1 MKKKILA
8 ISLAVMLLAVAG
20 YQTLAYFTA
29 ADKVT
34 NTITADTLDII
45 INEYQLD
52 EEEEEELI
60 SSGLNGIG
68 IHAEDVVPGDT
79 ISKIVKVENLD
90 ASTDA
95 WIRVRV
101 VTSCVTKG
109 GASEIVDPTTLV
121 FNTTDWTKHT
131 DGYYYYN
138 TELAGGD
145 ETEALLDEVAF
156 DVSVGN
162 AYKGAKLT
170 IMIDAQAVQAR
181 NNGASATAAL
191 GWPAF

>member
-68 IHAEDVVPGDT
+68 IHAKDVVPGDT
-79 ISKIVKVENLD
+79 ISKIVKVENLHD
-90 ASTDA
+90 STDA

-101 VTSCVTKG
+101 VTSLATED
-109 GASEIVDPTTLV
+109 AAAEIVDPSTLDI
-121 FNTTDWTKHT
+121 NYTNWTRAA

-138 TELAGGD
+138 DPLTGGD
-145 ETEALLDEVAF
+145 ETEALFEGVAF
-156 DVSVGN
+156 DVSIGN
-162 AYKGAKLT
+162 AYQGSELT
-170 IMIDAQAVQAR
+170 IMISAQAVQSR
-181 NNGASATAAL
+181 NNGTTAWDAL